1 MPSRASHLLA
11 LAAACLGLAF
21 GLAACGGDDDSG
33 TASVQLTE
41 LSRDPQNGPSP
52 GRPSDGR
59 LAGADDSVSEDAP
72 PSTAGGEDAGDGGD
86 DDASGESD
94 APAEDAG
101 DAGGANAEGEA
112 IFAQSCA
119 GCHTLAAA
127 GASGTVGPN
136 LDDTSMDQAAIAEKI
151 RAGGGGMP
159 SFGGQLEQPQIDAV
173 AEYVAGAAGS

>member
-1 MPSRASHLLA
+1 MPSRASQLLA
-11 LAAACLGLAF
+11 LVAACLGLAF
-21 GLAACGGDDDSG
+21 GLAACGGDDDSD

-41 LSRDPQNGPSP
+41 LARDPQNGASP

-59 LAGADDSVSEDAP
+59 LAGADDSASADAP

-86 DDASGESD
+86 DDASAEEAPAEESD
-94 APAEDAG
+94 AG
-101 DAGGANAEGEA
+101 SANAEGEA

-136 LDDTSMDQAAIAEKI
+136 LDDTSLDQAAIAEKI

-159 SFGGQLEQPQIDAV
+159 SFGGQLEQTQIDAV